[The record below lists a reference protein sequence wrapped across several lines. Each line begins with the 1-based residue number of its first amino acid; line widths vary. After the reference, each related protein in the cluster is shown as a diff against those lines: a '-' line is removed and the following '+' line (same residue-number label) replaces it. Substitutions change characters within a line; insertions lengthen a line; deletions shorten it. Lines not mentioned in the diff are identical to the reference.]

1 MAFALDAF
9 NAIADERKEAEAGGA
24 PAAAENEVVFSAAT
38 VTGTSTGLSG
48 EYRAR
53 LPQRALGTTAA
64 TQQSAPRAFQPTS
77 QPGDERSRPRGH
89 HTCATPGGILG
100 MGTRGST
107 SGAWTPSDTCRR
119 SSWRCDSDRQ

>member
-1 MAFALDAF
+1 VAFALDAF

-53 LPQRALGTTAA
+53 LPQRRDARQLLG
-64 TQQSAPRAFQPTS
+64 QQSPSAPASSPPPPHHALEQPPS
-77 QPGDERSRPRGH
+77 ASAGPR
-89 HTCATPGGILG
+89 
-100 MGTRGST
+100 
-107 SGAWTPSDTCRR
+107 
-119 SSWRCDSDRQ
+119 